1 MTPFAA
7 NFSSYSLIANKQLFL
22 QINSWVAICCP
33 DLQMF
38 QMSEMNFHLKSSD
51 KVSET
56 IHRHKKLPLTIHLQ
70 VLDLYL
76 ETAETKHKKM

>member
-1 MTPFAA
+1 
-7 NFSSYSLIANKQLFL
+7 
-22 QINSWVAICCP
+22 
-33 DLQMF
+33 MF